1 MVWAAR
7 GLEPWGQ
14 QKGSLKAGQQQ
25 GSQEEGQ
32 HLGLYRRWRALGS
45 APGFRAVINSETQPN
60 RYNKHFLLFT
70 GVVELICFH
79 IHKVKLLKISNYF
92 SRLNI

>member
-45 APGFRAVINSETQPN
+45 APGFRAVINKKLSQTGTTN
-60 RYNKHFLLFT
+60 TSCSLL
-70 GVVELICFH
+70 G
-79 IHKVKLLKISNYF
+79 LLNSFAFIF
-92 SRLNI
+92 IR